1 VEATEGFSTGGQPSG
16 AEPKEPGTAKEPA
29 LANPGAKAA
38 GSALEIAPNRRTGKT
53 IRLVAMLLLIEIYW
67 LISSL
72 AGKPAGLLNA
82 TTHLPVNLTNEVDS
96 VAVHGWRAVPIQIPY
111 TGSLTIVAHV
121 QRGDAM
127 TMMLT
132 DGNGLQKL
140 KNHKWG
146 SYLGEFYAPHAAD
159 FHHTGRVHQG
169 VYYFVIRD
177 KHVEIDSPSS
187 SDVSVEARIEP

>member
-1 VEATEGFSTGGQPSG
+1 VEATEGLSASGQPGG
-16 AEPKEPGTAKEPA
+16 AEPGEPGTAKEPA
-29 LANPGAKAA
+29 LANPEVKAA
-38 GSALEIAPNRRTGKT
+38 NSALEIPPNRRIGKT

-67 LISSL
+67 VFSSL

-82 TTHLPVNLTNEVDS
+82 ATHLPVDLTNEVDS
-96 VAVHGWRAVPIQIPY
+96 VAVHGWRAIPIQIPY

-121 QRGDAM
+121 QRGNSM

-132 DGNGLQKL
+132 DSNGLQKL
-140 KNHKWG
+140 KNHKWV
-146 SYLGEFYAPHAAD
+146 SYLGEFYAPHTVD

-169 VYYFVIRD
+169 AYCFVIRD
-177 KHVEIDSPSS
+177 KHAGINSPSS